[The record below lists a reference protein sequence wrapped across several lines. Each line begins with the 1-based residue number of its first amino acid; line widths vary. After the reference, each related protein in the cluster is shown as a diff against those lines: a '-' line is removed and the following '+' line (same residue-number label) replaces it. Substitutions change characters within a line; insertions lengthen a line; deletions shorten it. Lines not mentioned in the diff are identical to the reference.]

1 MATFHFELVSPEK
14 LLFSGE
20 VEDVI
25 VPGSEGQFTVL
36 ANHAPVLTTLRPG
49 LIVMHGGSSGNKSMF
64 VRGGFAD
71 VTPSGLTILAEYALP
86 LEELNELHL
95 SAEIKHLE
103 EEVSIASEGESKR
116 IATERLNQLNEV
128 KAALRLGS
136 SGVVTGGPE
145 QRH

>member
-14 LLFSGE
+14 QLFIGE

-36 ANHAPVLTTLRPG
+36 ANHAPVMTTLRPG
-49 LIVMHGGSSGNKSMF
+49 LVIMKGGSSGAAKSMF
-64 VRGGFAD
+64 VRGGFAE
-71 VTPSGLTILAEYALP
+71 VAPTGLTILAEYAIP

-95 SAEIKHLE
+95 AAEIKHLE
-103 EEVSIASEGESKR
+103 EEAASASEGEAKR

-128 KAALRLGS
+128 KATLRLGS
-136 SGVVTGGPE
+136 SGGAE
-145 QRH
+145 RH